1 MKAMRNHLLPCRWG
15 SCWGLLLP
23 LLLSANTAAAATVTV
38 HFNSP
43 YTTSIT
49 VDRTVDAGANWYL
62 QDPGQFNFS
71 LVSGPNGIP
80 SQFYTFCIEPR
91 EFLTPGQTVTYNLAM
106 VEAGATN
113 IGGMGAT
120 KANLLR
126 ELLND
131 VYPDFS
137 VQLDELH
144 AAALQVAIWEIV
156 RENQQG
162 VGTYNLSTGNVRY
175 RTWSDSAACT
185 PGQYTCVQDLAQHWL
200 NLLTGTG
207 GPYMQ
212 SVDALI
218 LTGGVQD
225 VLVQF
230 TGANPLIPEPGT
242 FFLTGTAL
250 VLAGL
255 GLRRARRQSGWA
267 Q

>member
-1 MKAMRNHLLPCRWG
+1 MSL
-15 SCWGLLLP
+15 
-23 LLLSANTAAAATVTV
+23 LLLSASSAFAATVTV

-43 YTTSIT
+43 YTTSKT
-49 VDRTVDAGANWYL
+49 VDRTVDGGTSWYL

-91 EFLTPGQTVTYNLAM
+91 EFLTPGQTYTYNLAM
-106 VEAGATN
+106 IEAGATN

-131 VYPDFS
+131 FYPDFS
-137 VQLDELH
+137 VQMDELH

-162 VGTYNLSTGNVRY
+162 VGTYNLSTGDVRY
-175 RTWSDSAACT
+175 RTWSDSAACIS
-185 PGQYTCVQDLAQHWL
+185 GQYTCVQDLAQHWL
-200 NLLTGTG
+200 NSLTGTG

-212 SVDALI
+212 NVDALI
-218 LTGGVQD
+218 LAGGVQD

-230 TGANPLIPEPGT
+230 NGPNPLVPEPGT
-242 FFLTGTAL
+242 FVLMGSAL
-250 VLAGL
+250 ILAGV
-255 GLRRARRQSGWA
+255 GSRRLRWQSGRSR
-267 Q
+267 